1 MANTSLAHQA
11 HPVPEETRKAPSFCA
26 GCNEPSGSIS
36 ERTGFPLVRNR
47 RGDGDLMY
55 HVRCLP
61 GTRELDAVWSGL
73 ERMGA

>member
-1 MANTSLAHQA
+1 VTNRSLAQPA
-11 HPVPEETRKAPSFCA
+11 HPVPEETRKAPSLCA
-26 GCNEPSGSIS
+26 GCNEQSGSIS

-47 RGDGDLMY
+47 RGDGLMY